1 MLLLE
6 NGRIDFKY
14 AIYIR
19 KMEETMF
26 GGEADRRE
34 GNADAPYPT
43 PASIEAAPFR
53 SFLPAGQPE
62 FVA

>member
-1 MLLLE
+1 
-6 NGRIDFKY
+6 
-14 AIYIR
+14 
-19 KMEETMF
+19 MEETMF